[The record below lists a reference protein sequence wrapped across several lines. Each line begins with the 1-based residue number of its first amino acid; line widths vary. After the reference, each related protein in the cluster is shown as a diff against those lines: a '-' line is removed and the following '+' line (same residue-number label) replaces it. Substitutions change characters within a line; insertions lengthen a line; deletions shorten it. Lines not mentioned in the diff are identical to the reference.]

1 MQNITDKEFIEF
13 FRSAAPELRE
23 EIICDLRELSRR
35 PSARPAPPAKAS
47 AT

>member
-13 FRSAAPELRE
+13 FRSAEPELRK
-23 EIICDLRELSRR
+23 EIIYDLRELSRR
-35 PSARPAPPAKAS
+35 PSARPVPLAKAS